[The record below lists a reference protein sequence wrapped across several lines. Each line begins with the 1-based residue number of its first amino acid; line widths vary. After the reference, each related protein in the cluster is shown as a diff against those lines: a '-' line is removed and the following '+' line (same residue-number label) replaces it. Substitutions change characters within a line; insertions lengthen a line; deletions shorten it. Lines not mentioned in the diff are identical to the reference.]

1 MGYDEMIYGLADEML
16 EKIAA
21 DDDYGYDDGYYYDDG
36 YEDYDDY
43 DGITEEDLDYMDD
56 DELEALAEAMYEG
69 ELEKTAGQKWNA
81 VKAAPGRAWKAI
93 KGYPGTLTGKKARN
107 WTKTMNNAEDAYEQA
122 RKNMIRYEGT
132 GTPGKPNPRL
142 EKLTNDHVNTM
153 SRMQKARR
161 KERLKTGAA
170 WAGTA
175 GAAGAGAY
183 GVHRLRNKGQEKAA
197 QMYEEAQLYKQ
208 AAEETWE
215 EAQMVQ
221 DAASVV
227 FDYLEY

>member
-21 DDDYGYDDGYYYDDG
+21 DDDDYGYDDGYYYDDG
-36 YEDYDDY
+36 YEDY

-69 ELEKTAGQKWNA
+69 ELEKTAGA
-81 VKAAPGRAWKAI
+81 RMEAAKAAI
-93 KGYPGTLTGKKARN
+93 KGAPGKAWGAVKSYGNAMSGKEWRAARKELKKVDKNHFTGKQVYDEMVRD
-107 WTKTMNNAEDAYEQA
+107 EL
-122 RKNMIRYEGT
+122 R
-132 GTPGKPNPRL
+132 P
-142 EKLTNDHVNTM
+142 
-153 SRMQKARR
+153 ARR
-161 KERLKTGAA
+161 KTLKA
-170 WAGTA
+170 WGGTAA
-175 GAAGAGAY
+175 GAAALGGTGY

-215 EAQMVQ
+215 EAQMIQ

>member
-21 DDDYGYDDGYYYDDG
+21 DDDDYGYDDGYYYDDG
-36 YEDYDDY
+36 YEDY

-69 ELEKTAGQKWNA
+69 ELEKTAGARMEAAKAA
-81 VKAAPGRAWKAI
+81 VKGAPGKAWEAI
-93 KGYPGTLTGKKARN
+93 KGAPGKAWGGVKSYGNAMSGKEWRAARKELKKVDKNHFTGKQVYDEMVRD
-107 WTKTMNNAEDAYEQA
+107 EL
-122 RKNMIRYEGT
+122 R
-132 GTPGKPNPRL
+132 P
-142 EKLTNDHVNTM
+142 
-153 SRMQKARR
+153 ARR
-161 KERLKTGAA
+161 KTLKA
-170 WAGTA
+170 WGGTAA
-175 GAAGAGAY
+175 GAAALGGTGY

-215 EAQMVQ
+215 EAQMIQ